1 MGSRAENRAVLWV
14 RWLWTSGNKGSGY
27 LALIPNEKGSITA
40 SCSLSSQWWFP
51 EPGASLALLCFLWPL
66 KPESG
71 HKQVT
76 SSCFWENT
84 WLGRWAPVWKVIYGD
99 RRFLILCCNL
109 FSWTVCPLPLICCD
123 WAISAVTDSINQRA
137 AGIHPSVGSV
147 PQTLT

>member
-14 RWLWTSGNKGSGY
+14 RWLWTSGNKRSGY

-147 PQTLT
+147 PQTLR